1 MIFHDIH
8 FIFKKEL
15 DREEARNY
23 NVTVLAANLC
33 ALEGDLPPLAD
44 FDDRAK
50 LNVTVTV
57 GDVDDTP
64 PVFLEDL
71 SAGMERFESDW
82 SRVFEVKDNDE
93 SQYRTYEVVE
103 GTLNVSHPSLEGL
116 DDPFSAEPNEIYNL
130 RIVANFQPTNIM
142 TGFFTFQVK
151 AVDGGSNEAF
161 AIAQVVIISTEN
173 QIFLT
178 FNNPIGYVTQY
189 DLEIK
194 GVFDSVFPFTYIRDD
209 ISTASGDF
217 GMDDKIDQTI
227 IRCHFLDSDSV
238 PVLSSVAYA

>member
-1 MIFHDIH
+1 MLLHDQH

-15 DREEARNY
+15 DREEVRNY
-23 NVTVLAANLC
+23 NVIVLAANLC

-82 SRVFEVKDNDE
+82 SRDFEVKDNDE
-93 SQYRTYEVVE
+93 SQDRTYEVVE

-116 DDPFSAEPNEIYNL
+116 DDPFSAVPNEINNL
-130 RIVANFQPTNIM
+130 KIVANFQPTNVM

-151 AVDGGSNEAF
+151 AVDGGNNEAF
-161 AIAQVVIISTEN
+161 AGAQVVIISTEN
-173 QIFLT
+173 QIFLL

-194 GVFDSVFPFTYIRDD
+194 AVFDSVFPFTYTRDD
-209 ISTASGDF
+209 ISSVSGEF
-217 GMDDKIDQTI
+217 GMADKYDQTI

-238 PVLSSVAYA
+238 PVLNSVAYA